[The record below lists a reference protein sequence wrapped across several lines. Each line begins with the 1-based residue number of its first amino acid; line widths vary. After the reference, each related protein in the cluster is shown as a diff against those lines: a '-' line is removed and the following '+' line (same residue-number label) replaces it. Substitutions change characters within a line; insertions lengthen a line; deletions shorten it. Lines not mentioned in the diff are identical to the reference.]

1 MDRYPSTDKSG
12 KNKIC
17 IVADKVSDFQS
28 IEGVDVITPD
38 KVQGS
43 EYDFVIIESGLG
55 KRGNGGAYSAV
66 KDLYTLSQRATRG
79 VIVASEAKAFARSI
93 EDPSSAIDIRLSDE
107 QIKKFIEWK
116 KKLYSKISDEVVDGR
131 VVNVDRTPTPSPTP
145 NPNPPTPKEK
155 DIQYKEFGE
164 KKSIEIGTKR
174 CASKYFYE
182 WWENPEK
189 NTNKIPFNEF
199 WRDSDFLKDSG
210 LSEKDLK
217 KVHHILRS
225 YYLYGHYKEDK
236 FETLKDLL
244 GF

>member
-1 MDRYPSTDKSG
+1 M
-12 KNKIC
+12 
-17 IVADKVSDFQS
+17 
-28 IEGVDVITPD
+28 
-38 KVQGS
+38 
-43 EYDFVIIESGLG
+43 
-55 KRGNGGAYSAV
+55 

-79 VIVASEAKAFARSI
+79 VIVASESKAFARSI

-116 KKLYSKISDEVVDGR
+116 KKLYSKISDETVDGR
-131 VVNVDRTPTPSPTP
+131 VVNVDREPAPNPNPSPNPSENSDDHEENPTPQ
-145 NPNPPTPKEK
+145 PNPPTPKEK

-174 CASKYFYE
+174 CTSKYFYE
-182 WWENPEK
+182 WWETPAND
-189 NTNKIPFNEF
+189 TNKIPFNEF

-217 KVHHILRS
+217 KVHHILRA
-225 YYLYGHYKEDK
+225 YYLYGHHKEDK

-244 GF
+244 SF